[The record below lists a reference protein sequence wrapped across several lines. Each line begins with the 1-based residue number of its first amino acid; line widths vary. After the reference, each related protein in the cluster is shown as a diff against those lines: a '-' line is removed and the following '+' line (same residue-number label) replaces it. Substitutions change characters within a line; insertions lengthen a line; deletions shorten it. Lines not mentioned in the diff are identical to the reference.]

1 MQDYMMEEEHVMFRD
16 AVRTFMQQ
24 EIEPHYEAWEKAGQV
39 PREIWRKAGELGM
52 LSIYI
57 PEEYGGMGMDDYR
70 YNAIV
75 SEELARV
82 NGTGPG
88 FAIQNDI
95 VVPYLLEY
103 CNEEQKQKY
112 LPKVASGEWIGAL
125 GMSEPAAGSDLK
137 GLKTTAIKQDDHYL
151 LNGSKT
157 FISNGIMC
165 DFVVLAVK
173 TQPELG
179 SKGFAIFIVDRGMEG
194 FSNGEN
200 LDKIGMKGQDTAE
213 LFFDNVKVP
222 FENLLGQDGNGFYY
236 LMHNLPQERLSIAV
250 TGMGAME
257 ATLEQNIQ
265 YCKDRQAFGKPI
277 GFFQNSRFKLAEL
290 QTELLIARTF
300 VDKCIEEL
308 NAKTLT
314 AEKAAMA
321 KYWVT
326 DLQCKLI
333 DDCLQLHGGYGYMN
347 EYKVAR
353 AWRDARVQKIYGGTN
368 EIMKEIIGRSMGF

>member
-1 MQDYMMEEEHVMFRD
+1 MQDYMMEEEHIMFRD

-39 PREIWRKAGELGM
+39 PRDIWRKAGELGL

-57 PEEYGGMGMDDYR
+57 PEEYGGMGLDDYR

-137 GLKTTAIKQDDHYL
+137 GLKTTAIKKDDHYL

-179 SKGFAIFIVDRGMEG
+179 SKGFAIFVVDRGMEG
-194 FSNGEN
+194 FTNGEN

-222 FENLLGQDGNGFYY
+222 FENLLGEDGKGFYY

-257 ATLEQNIQ
+257 ATLEQTIQ
-265 YCKDRQAFGKPI
+265 YCKDRTAFGKQI
-277 GFFQNSRFKLAEL
+277 GSFQNSRFMLAEM
-290 QTELLIARTF
+290 QTELTIARTF
-300 VDKCIEEL
+300 VDRCIVEL
-308 NAKTLT
+308 NEKTLT

-321 KYWVT
+321 KYWVS

-333 DDCLQLHGGYGYMN
+333 DNCLQLHGGYGYMN

>member
-1 MQDYMMEEEHVMFRD
+1 MQKYLLEEEHIMFQE
-16 AVRTFMQQ
+16 AVRTFMEKEVQ
-24 EIEPHYEAWEKAGQV
+24 PHYEAWEKAGQV
-39 PREIWRKAGELGM
+39 SREVWKKAGELGI
-52 LSIYI
+52 LSVYI
-57 PEEYGGMGMDDYR
+57 PEEYGGMGIDDYR

-95 VVPYLLEY
+95 VVPYLLAY
-103 CNEEQKQKY
+103 ATEEQKKKY
-112 LPKVASGEWIGAL
+112 LPKIASGEWIGAL
-125 GMSEPAAGSDLK
+125 GMSEPAAGSDLQGMRTVAVK
-137 GLKTTAIKQDDHYL
+137 RDDHYV

-165 DFVVLAVK
+165 DFMVTAVR
-173 TQPELG
+173 TNPEAG
-179 SKGFAIFIVDRGMEG
+179 SKGFAIFIIDRGMEG
-194 FSNGEN
+194 FSNGKN

-222 FENLLGQDGNGFYY
+222 FENVLGEDGQGFYY

-250 TGMGAME
+250 TAIASAEAELE
-257 ATLEQNIQ
+257 ATIQ
-265 YCKDRQAFGKPI
+265 YCRERQAFGKQI
-277 GFFQNSRFKLAEL
+277 GKFQWNRFKLAEM
-290 QTELLIARTF
+290 QTEVMIGRTF

-321 KYWVT
+321 KYWIS
-326 DLQCKLI
+326 DLQCSVI
-333 DDCLQLHGGYGYMN
+333 DQCLQLHGGYGYMN
-347 EYKVAR
+347 EYRVAR
-353 AWRDARVQKIYGGTN
+353 AYRDARVQKIYGGTN

>member
-1 MQDYMMEEEHVMFRD
+1 MQDYMLTEDHVMFRD
-16 AVRTFMQQ
+16 AVRDFM
-24 EIEPHYEAWEKAGQV
+24 EKEVAPHYEKWEKDGQV
-39 PREIWRKAGELGM
+39 SREVWRKAGEMGI

-57 PEEYGGMGMDDYR
+57 PEEYGGMGLDDYR
-70 YNAIV
+70 YNAII

-82 NGTGPG
+82 NGTAPG

-95 VVPYLLEY
+95 VTPYLLEY
-103 CNEEQKQKY
+103 ANEEQKKKY
-112 LPKVASGEWIGAL
+112 LPKLASGEWIGAL

-137 GLKTTAIKQDDHYL
+137 GLKTTAIKKDDHYL

-173 TQPELG
+173 TNPELG
-179 SKGFAIFIVDRGMEG
+179 SKGFAIFIVDRTLEG
-194 FSNGEN
+194 FTNGAN

-222 FENLLGQDGNGFYY
+222 FENLLGQDGKGFYY

-257 ATLEQNIQ
+257 ATLEQTIQ
-265 YCKDRQAFGKPI
+265 YCKDRKAFGKQI
-277 GFFQNSRFKLAEL
+277 GSFQNSRFMLAEM
-290 QTELLIARTF
+290 QTELTIARTF
-300 VDKCIEEL
+300 VDRCIEEL

-321 KYWVT
+321 KYWVS

-333 DDCLQLHGGYGYMN
+333 DNCLQLHGGYGYMN
-347 EYKVAR
+347 EYNVAR

>member
-1 MQDYMMEEEHVMFRD
+1 MQDYMLEEEHVMFRD
-16 AVRTFMQQ
+16 AVRAFMQK

-39 PREIWRKAGELGM
+39 PREVWKKAGELGL

-57 PEEYGGMGMDDYR
+57 PEEYGGMGLDDYR

-103 CNEEQKQKY
+103 CTEEQKQKY

-137 GLKTTAIKQDDHYL
+137 GLKTTAIKKDDHYL

-179 SKGFAIFIVDRGMEG
+179 SKGFAIFIVDRELEG
-194 FSNGEN
+194 FTNGEN

-222 FENLLGQDGNGFYY
+222 FENLLGQDGKGFYY

-257 ATLEQNIQ
+257 ATLEQTIQ
-265 YCKDRQAFGKPI
+265 YCKDRQAFGRSI
-277 GFFQNSRFKLAEL
+277 GSFQNSRFKLAEL
-290 QTELLIARTF
+290 QTELIIARTF

-321 KYWVT
+321 KYWVS

>member
-1 MQDYMMEEEHVMFRD
+1 MQKYLLEEEHIMFQE
-16 AVRTFMQQ
+16 AVRTFMEKEVQ
-24 EIEPHYEAWEKAGQV
+24 PHYEAWEKAGQV
-39 PREIWRKAGELGM
+39 SREVWKKAGELGI
-52 LSIYI
+52 LSVYI
-57 PEEYGGMGMDDYR
+57 PEEYGGMGIDDYR

-95 VVPYLLEY
+95 VVPYLLAY
-103 CNEEQKQKY
+103 ATEEQKKKY
-112 LPKVASGEWIGAL
+112 LPKIASGEWIGAL
-125 GMSEPAAGSDLK
+125 GMSEPAAGSDLQGMRTVAVK
-137 GLKTTAIKQDDHYL
+137 KDDHYV

-165 DFVVLAVK
+165 DFMVTAVR
-173 TQPELG
+173 TNPEAG
-179 SKGFAIFIVDRGMEG
+179 SKGFAIFIIDRGMEG
-194 FSNGEN
+194 FSNGKN

-222 FENLLGQDGNGFYY
+222 FENVLGEDGQGFYY

-250 TGMGAME
+250 TAIASAEAELE
-257 ATLEQNIQ
+257 ATIQ
-265 YCKDRQAFGKPI
+265 YCRERQAFGKQI
-277 GFFQNSRFKLAEL
+277 GKFQWNRFKLAEM
-290 QTELLIARTF
+290 QTEVMIGRTF

-321 KYWVT
+321 KYWIS
-326 DLQCKLI
+326 DLQCSVI
-333 DDCLQLHGGYGYMN
+333 DQCLQLHGGYGYMN
-347 EYKVAR
+347 EYRVAR
-353 AWRDARVQKIYGGTN
+353 AYRDARVQKIYGGTN